1 MNPLYQQLIQNSPV
15 NSTMSLLQNFIKFRN
30 GFTGNAQEEIQKL
43 LSSGR
48 VSQEQYN
55 NAVLQ
60 AQQLSQF
67 FK

>member
-1 MNPLYQQLIQNSPV
+1 MNPLYQQLIQNSPINNV
-15 NSTMSLLQNFIKFRN
+15 MGLLQRFTQFRN
-30 GFTGNAQEEIQKL
+30 GFTGNAQEEVQKL
-43 LSSGR
+43 LNSGR